1 MKDVMRFIKWKQ
13 ASNPGNI
20 LSSDLPLL
28 NDGMSIEELFELSK
42 KTCHYSKR
50 LIDGFTEFIWQEN
63 LQHQLQL
70 EGWPHIPK
78 VSLAPLPLPHG
89 TNQEMEVLVMSLFY
103 INNLFNSFLFRFDRT
118 RWESPL
124 CLWGEEEQTALH
136 LLTSCAFTEDD
147 TRNEANHLLVW
158 VMVFKVTNWIVL
170 DW

>member
-1 MKDVMRFIKWKQ
+1 MAFGSIEVKHYLKALCTSSDDVHRNFLLNEVKSGNPTILSQMKDVMRFIKWKQ

-20 LSSDLPLL
+20 LSRDMPLL
-28 NDGMSIEELFELSK
+28 NDGMSNEELFELSK

-89 TNQEMEVLVMSLFY
+89 TNQEMKVLVMSLFY

-118 RWESPL
+118 RW
-124 CLWGEEEQTALH
+124 
-136 LLTSCAFTEDD
+136 
-147 TRNEANHLLVW
+147 
-158 VMVFKVTNWIVL
+158 
-170 DW
+170 